1 MLPFNFAIFYLPF
14 QIRRIKGTQIVKGIS
29 STVWSIKSA
38 RIEMLKWL
46 HPHGKCR
53 QTFLQLGHRH
63 TVRNM
68 DASHSCKYI
77 NRMLSLAVWSRHL
90 FSGLT
95 GSTGDCKLP
104 PRQVIQWKSAQ
115 RRRKHC
121 ALAVVRRSQNCCP
134 TTDPIPGGAGW
145 PKFNQ
150 LMTVITITR
159 RPSLVRIDACNFE
172 LSW

>member
-95 GSTGDCKLP
+95 GSTADCKLP
-104 PRQVIQWKSAQ
+104 PRQLIQWKKRSEETQ
-115 RRRKHC
+115 TLC
-121 ALAVVRRSQNCCP
+121 AGCSKAE
-134 TTDPIPGGAGW
+134 
-145 PKFNQ
+145 PKF
-150 LMTVITITR
+150 LSHHGPPSRGR
-159 RPSLVRIDACNFE
+159 RMAKI
-172 LSW
+172 